1 MLAVHFICPLYSL
14 GTSQINRIFTAPAFA
29 KATAGKARN
38 PATMSDIQQLTQA
51 ILQFRDER
59 DWEQYHNGK
68 DLALCLSIEASEL
81 LELFL
86 WKQPEDVPEDRLKDE
101 LADVIYSAF
110 LLAAQY
116 KFDIKQIVLDKLEKN
131 KQKYPVEKAKGSNRK
146 YDEL

>member
-1 MLAVHFICPLYSL
+1 M
-14 GTSQINRIFTAPAFA
+14 T
-29 KATAGKARN
+29 
-38 PATMSDIQQLTQA
+38 DIQQLTQA

-86 WKQPEDVPEDRLKDE
+86 WKQPEEVPEDRLKDE

-116 KFDIKQIVLDKLEKN
+116 KFDIKEIVLDKLEKN
-131 KQKYPVEKAKGSNRK
+131 IIIARFPRPPGYEDDRNQPLSFLAPE
-146 YDEL
+146 